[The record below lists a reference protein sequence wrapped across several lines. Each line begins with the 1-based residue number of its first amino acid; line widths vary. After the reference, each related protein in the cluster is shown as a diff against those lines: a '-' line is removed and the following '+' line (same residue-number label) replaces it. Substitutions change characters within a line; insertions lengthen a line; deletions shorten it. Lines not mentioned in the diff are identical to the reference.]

1 MTRVMRYLSRRFSG
15 ISGFGP
21 GERLKARRRAGVTL
35 TELMI
40 AMVIMSV
47 GILGMVGAFKF
58 FNVGIQSAK
67 TRSLANNIAQ
77 ERIEYLKNKSYY
89 RVLVTT
95 DPVSDANFP
104 PGEMVYDRAPNGQ
117 ETVNVGGINFIRR
130 VYIRKMN
137 ENTDGDLNP
146 LAWDEPDSGLKEIK
160 VYVAWY
166 ERGEWRKLEVRN
178 LRENPDRVNLSA
190 SISGTVHDSDGDHL
204 EGVVVRAQENP
215 SKYGETDVNGEY
227 YFTIEPGSY
236 TLLATKDA
244 YFPSTL
250 ANFYVAS
257 AGAATG
263 KDFTLTE
270 MYHGTINGYA
280 FVATN
285 LVISQIVG
293 SSVTPAGDTE
303 WIEVY
308 NPTTW
313 TWTMATGLGDGLGA
327 GSNSEVI
334 VSYKET
340 GVAETK
346 PKLYYRTLSLDP
358 GQYFLFANT
367 GTVTAAGITREAD
380 AIYGLDYDWN
390 NIDEVIQSGTPSSA
404 GYVLLGSKATGQILD
419 KVGWAANGHS
429 NAAKKWPDSYEV
441 YPIYRDIDAGW
452 VENVNGLEPGKAFVR
467 TSYWYDNNPGEGRC
481 FDANRN
487 YSDFRISD
495 IQTDPPYNSSFS
507 DPCIAG
513 QSADGALVFAD
524 DGLSSPV
531 TAGSYG
537 YFDLVNVATG
547 AWTVYLSSGVC
558 FSSVAYYGG
567 TSDGFWSWAGNNIRL
582 STITTFGYVSGR
594 VANVYGASLPGIKM
608 FAAGNAQVSTD
619 AGGRYTLPVTTG
631 IMTVIANYQ
640 SQSPSFVELSSA
652 DVNVDIGEVVKD
664 VNFSLYYGGRI
675 RGRITT
681 NGTDPLPN
689 IPVVGLKD
697 GVEQGSG
704 ISGADGYFTISGSGV
719 STGTYVVS
727 PQLEAGESAS
737 PSSTTVVIVA
747 GETAFSSTY
756 TVSGAFGTVT
766 GSVRTGSAAGPVIT
780 TGVLVYV
787 TTSTLAAGAGPPTVD
802 SALRGSTGI
811 YYAGS
816 SNALGNINIPVKGG
830 YNYNIYAWYTTW
842 RGVVPTTVRKESL
855 AVPVAAAQTVTA
867 DFFW

>member
-1 MTRVMRYLSRRFSG
+1 MTRVMSYLSRMVSG

-21 GERLKARRRAGVTL
+21 VERLKARRRAGVTL

-95 DPVSDANFP
+95 DPVSDDNFP
-104 PGEMVYDRAPNGQ
+104 LNEMIYDRAPNGQ

-130 VYIRKMN
+130 VLIRKMN
-137 ENTDGDLNP
+137 EDTEGDLKP
-146 LAWDEPDSGLKEIK
+146 LAWDEPDSGIKEIK

-178 LRENPDRVNLSA
+178 LRENPSRVNLSA
-190 SISGTVHDSDGDHL
+190 SIRGTVHDADNNHL

-236 TLLATKDA
+236 TLLATMDG

-250 ANFYVAS
+250 ANFHVAS

-270 MYHGTINGYA
+270 MYHGSIWGYA
-280 FVATN
+280 HIADR

-293 SSVTPAGDTE
+293 SSATATGDDE

-313 TWTMATGLGDGLGA
+313 TWTMATGLGTGA
-327 GSNSEVI
+327 NEVVVI
-334 VSYKET
+334 SYKEYN
-340 GVAETK
+340 VAEVK
-346 PKLYYRTLSLDP
+346 PDFDYRTVSLSSNT
-358 GQYFLFANT
+358 YFLFANT
-367 GTVTAAGITREAD
+367 GTITAVGVTRQAD
-380 AIYGLDYDWN
+380 AVYDRDSNWVN
-390 NIDEVIQSGTPSSA
+390 QDDVIQTGAPSPA
-404 GYVLLGSKATGQILD
+404 GGVILGNKNNGQMID
-419 KVGWAANGHS
+419 RVGWYSKFHGHPM
-429 NAAKKWPDSYEV
+429 PDSYVYEY
-441 YPIYRDIDAGW
+441 YPIIFDIDHGW
-452 VENVNGLEPGKAFVR
+452 VEIENGLQPGMGFVR
-467 TSYWYDNNPGEGRC
+467 TSVRYTNNPGEGRC
-481 FDANRN
+481 SDSNKN
-487 YSDFRISD
+487 YADFRVSFPLV
-495 IQTDPPYNSSFS
+495 DPPYDSSS
-507 DPCIAG
+507 PSAPCVTG
-513 QSADGALVFAD
+513 QTADGAQVFAD

-537 YFDLVNVATG
+537 YFNLVNVATG
-547 AWTVYLSSGVC
+547 AWTVYLSSGVA
-558 FSSVAYYGG
+558 FSSVAYYGETWNG
-567 TSDGFWSWAGNNIRL
+567 FSDYAGGYIRL
-582 STITTFGYVSGR
+582 STITTFGYITGR
-594 VANVYGASLPGIKM
+594 VSNVYGASLPGIKM
-608 FAAGNAQVSTD
+608 FAAGNPQVTTD
-619 AGGRYTLPVTTG
+619 AGGRYTLPVTAG
-631 IMTVIANYQ
+631 VMTVIANYQ
-640 SQSPSFVELSSA
+640 SQTPSYVELSSA
-652 DVNVDIGEVVKD
+652 DVTVGLGEVIKD
-664 VNFSLYYGGRI
+664 MNFSLYYGGKI

-719 STGTYVVS
+719 STGTYVVA
-727 PQLEAGESAS
+727 PQLEAGEGSS

-787 TTSTLAAGAGPPTVD
+787 TTSTLAAGAGPPD
-802 SALRGSTGI
+802 INSALRGSTGI

-830 YNYNIYAWYTTW
+830 YSYNVYAWYTTW

>member
-1 MTRVMRYLSRRFSG
+1 MTRVMSYLSRMFSG

-21 GERLKARRRAGVTL
+21 GERLKARRRPGVTL

-95 DPVSDANFP
+95 DPVSDPNFP
-104 PGEMVYDRAPNGQ
+104 AGEMIYDRAPNGE
-117 ETVNVGGINFIRR
+117 ETVNVGGISFIRR

-137 ENTDGDLNP
+137 ENTDGDLLP

-178 LRENPDRVNLSA
+178 LRENPSRVNLSA
-190 SISGTVHDSDGDHL
+190 SVSGTIHDSLGNHL

-215 SKYGETDVNGEY
+215 SKYGETDVDGEY

-236 TLLATKDA
+236 TLLATKDG
-244 YFPSTL
+244 YFPGTR

-257 AGAATG
+257 AGAATD
-263 KDFTLTE
+263 KDFTLTR
-270 MYHGTINGYA
+270 MNRGTINGYA
-280 FVATN
+280 YVAN
-285 LVISQIVG
+285 RLVISQIVG
-293 SSVTPAGDTE
+293 SSATPTGDQE

-313 TWTMATGLGDGLGA
+313 TWTMATGLGTGA
-327 GSNSEVI
+327 NEVVVI
-334 VSYKET
+334 SYKEKT
-340 GVAETK
+340 LGEVK
-346 PKLYYRTLSLDP
+346 PDFDYRTVSISSNS
-358 GQYFLFANT
+358 YFLFANT
-367 GTVTAAGITREAD
+367 GTVTAAGVTRQAD
-380 AIYGLDYDWN
+380 AVYDSDSDWVN
-390 NIDEVIQSGTPSSA
+390 QDNVIQTGTPSSPA
-404 GYVLLGSKATGQILD
+404 GVILGSKAPSQILD
-419 KVGWAANGHS
+419 KVGWYSHGIT
-429 NAAKKWPDSYEV
+429 PDPNMYEDYPV
-441 YPIYRDIDAGW
+441 YFDIDAGW
-452 VENVNGLEPGKAFVR
+452 TVNENGLEPGKGFTR
-467 TSYWYDNNPGEGRC
+467 TSYWYVNNAGEGRC
-481 FDANRN
+481 SDSGMN
-487 YSDFRISD
+487 YIDFRISNLLVD
-495 IQTDPPYNSSFS
+495 KPYDSSS
-507 DPCIAG
+507 SSAPCVTG
-513 QSADGALVFAD
+513 QSADGALVFAN

-531 TAGSYG
+531 AAGSYG
-537 YFDLVNVATG
+537 YFQLVNVATG
-547 AWTVYLSSGVC
+547 SWTVYLSSGVVY
-558 FSSVAYYGG
+558 SSVAYYGG
-567 TSDGFWSWAGNNIRL
+567 TSDGFWSWAGSNIRL
-582 STITTFGYVSGR
+582 STPTTFGYITGR

-608 FAAGNAQVSTD
+608 FAAGNTQVATD
-619 AGGRYTLPVTTG
+619 AGGRYTLPVTAG
-631 IMTVIANYQ
+631 VMTVIANYQ
-640 SQSPSFVELSSA
+640 SQAPSFVELSSA

-766 GSVRTGSAAGPVIT
+766 GSVRTGSAVGPVIT

-830 YNYNIYAWYTTW
+830 YSYNIYAWYTTW

-855 AVPVAAAQTVTA
+855 AVSVAPAQTVTA